1 MELRQ
6 VVLAKQLFM
15 EASNFQ
21 RRQNALHSGLAVS
34 LAQDAVEMFLR
45 AVYKQ
50 RCGTGQEPK
59 DFSGV
64 IDRIDQ
70 AAGAQEELRVPFR
83 ARLTDL
89 NKARVN
95 FKHYGLYPDRTD
107 ARQLLEYASDF
118 FGAATQRFFGQDFES
133 ISLGD
138 LVQAADIR
146 ERLHGAAEAA
156 RREEEEDALGLAAEA
171 VDLSVLALLD
181 VLPNN
186 ARYSFVPDIVRHDRK
201 TEQAWR
207 DLVQHIDR
215 NVSALRRM
223 AVTVSLPIDLASLQR
238 FNEIVPSLQRVVG
251 GTYYRSKKQFEPL
264 SSEDVDFCIRFAT
277 DFALAVEARLAGY

>member
-6 VVLAKQLFM
+6 VVLAKQLFT
-15 EASNFQ
+15 EATNFQ
-21 RRQNALHSGLAVS
+21 RRQSALHSGLAVS

-59 DFSGV
+59 DFTGV

-118 FGAATQRFFGQDFES
+118 FGAATQRFFGQDFEG

-138 LVQAADIR
+138 LVQASDIR
-146 ERLHGAAEAA
+146 ERLHAATEAA
-156 RREEEEDALGLAAEA
+156 RRGESDEALGLAAEA

-181 VLPNN
+181 VLPNS
-186 ARYSFVPDIVRHDRK
+186 ARYSFLPDIVQHDRK

-207 DLVQHIDR
+207 DLPKHIDR
-215 NVSALRRM
+215 NITALRRM
-223 AVTVSLPIDLASLQR
+223 AVTVSLPIDLAALQR
-238 FNEIVPSLQRVVG
+238 FNEFVPGLQRVLS
-251 GTYYRSKKQFEPL
+251 GTYYRSKRN
-264 SSEDVDFCIRFAT
+264 SEAPSPDDVDFCIRFAT
-277 DFALAVEARLAGY
+277 DFALAVEARLGGY